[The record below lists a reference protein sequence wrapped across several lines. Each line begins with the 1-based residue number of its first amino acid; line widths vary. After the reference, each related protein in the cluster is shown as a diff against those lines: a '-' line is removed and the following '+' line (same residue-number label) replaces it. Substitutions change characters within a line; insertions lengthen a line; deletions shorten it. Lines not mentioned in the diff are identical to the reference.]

1 MTPIG
6 AQLTRTLLRP
16 LVLQRPCPRF
26 TMGFQGFPLSSRRI
40 FHSMPQFPA
49 ASFSKPCSMAA
60 QGRKVIFRALS
71 TQADESNKAKKE
83 TKEITNHVKFLLSK
97 NVTLSFLLQYFEKE
111 ILDPSVLL
119 HLFSEEETRNKLIS
133 LALSNPDNK
142 LQKKIFE
149 IVKWSPFKMLV
160 AQEMIK
166 QIVEH
171 LISPRARNE
180 VWDKGYQQRYFEE
193 YSSLLSQWIK
203 FGRLS
208 KEKDKF
214 IDEILRLGIVANL
227 FENKKYST
235 FRELASKEDFPD
247 VVKEIFLLLMETKT
261 VSVFVALYQ
270 KCVREILDH
279 NEREFFLRAL
289 SQIKDEHEEWPNVCA
304 HLSSTFSP
312 GSNFSPESKFRETA
326 FASKN
331 PIYAEIMAY
340 SHWPLPKFLEGSWP
354 GKFIKLM
361 KDNNIGG
368 CQPYD
373 IAKITWS
380 FYLGVGFDQRLVDLL
395 NEEISEEQWISYFNS
410 IEDGNE
416 RKKVMSF
423 MWDHLGRGK
432 EGDVAKKLETAIVQM
447 KTPKVQDAIFL
458 SQTGC

>member
-6 AQLTRTLLRP
+6 AQLTRTFLRP

-26 TMGFQGFPLSSRRI
+26 TMGFQGFPLSSRRV
-40 FHSMPQFPA
+40 FHSMLQFPA
-49 ASFSKPCSMAA
+49 ASFSKPFSAEP
-60 QGRKVIFRALS
+60 QGRKVFFRALS
-71 TQADESNKAKKE
+71 TQTDESNKAKKE

-97 NVTLSFLLQYFEKE
+97 NVTLSFLLQYCEKE
-111 ILDPSVLL
+111 ILDVSVLL
-119 HLFSEEETRNKLIS
+119 HLFSEEETRKKIIS
-133 LALSNPDNK
+133 LALSSPDNK
-142 LQKKIFE
+142 LQKKILE
-149 IVKWSPFKMLV
+149 IVKWSPFKMLI
-160 AQEMIK
+160 AQEMVK
-166 QIVEH
+166 QIVER
-171 LISPRARNE
+171 LISPSARNE
-180 VWDKGYQQRYFEE
+180 VWDKGYKQRYFEE
-193 YSSLLSQWIK
+193 YSSLLSQWIE

-208 KEKDKF
+208 QEKDKF
-214 IDEILRLGIVANL
+214 LDEILRLGVITNL

-235 FRELASKEDFPD
+235 FRELASQEDFPD

-304 HLSSTFSP
+304 HLSAT
-312 GSNFSPESKFRETA
+312 FSPESKLRDTA

-340 SHWPLPKFLEGSWP
+340 SHWPLPQFLEGSWP

-361 KDNNIGG
+361 KDNNIGER
-368 CQPYD
+368 QPYD
-373 IAKITWS
+373 LAKVTWS

-410 IEDGNE
+410 LEDGNE

-432 EGDVAKKLETAIVQM
+432 QADVAKKLESAIVQ
-447 KTPKVQDAIFL
+447 KKPKAQDAISV